1 MQYNLTKDVKK
12 MKKRQLKKIK
22 NQMLNVGINLNK
34 LESLSRILLHCTVS
48 DENLKEWDNENLSSI
63 LLEKLIETKQ
73 RFNNIEKIMG
83 I

>member
-1 MQYNLTKDVKK
+1 
-12 MKKRQLKKIK
+12 MKKKHFKKIEK
-22 NQMLNVGINLNK
+22 QMLQVGINLNK
-34 LESLSRILLHCTVS
+34 IESLSRILLHCTVS

-73 RFNNIEKIMG
+73 KFNNIEEIMN